1 MFYGDES
8 YGRND
13 GYFALLESC
22 RDVFE
27 RDEPKFAFKELNNP
41 NFNFKIVTEEIVL
54 GKDEENSGGFFN
66 GGLA

>member
-1 MFYGDES
+1 MFFGDES

-27 RDEPKFAFKELNNP
+27 RDEPIFAFKHLSNP
-41 NFNFKIVTEEIVL
+41 KFNF
-54 GKDEENSGGFFN
+54 
-66 GGLA
+66 